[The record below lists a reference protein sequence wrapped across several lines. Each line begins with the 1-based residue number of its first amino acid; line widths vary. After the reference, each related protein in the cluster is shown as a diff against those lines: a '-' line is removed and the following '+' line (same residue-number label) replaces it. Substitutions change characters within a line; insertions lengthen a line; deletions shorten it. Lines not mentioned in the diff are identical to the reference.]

1 VVEPIGKHLVCLLC
15 SDGRWLLA
23 MNFGQ
28 GGDVSHEK
36 DKDAANGKPGVQKQ
50 PSGNEG
56 ALAREAVNTSKPA
69 AESVVSNSN

>member
-1 VVEPIGKHLVCLLC
+1 
-15 SDGRWLLA
+15 
-23 MNFGQ
+23 MNFDQ